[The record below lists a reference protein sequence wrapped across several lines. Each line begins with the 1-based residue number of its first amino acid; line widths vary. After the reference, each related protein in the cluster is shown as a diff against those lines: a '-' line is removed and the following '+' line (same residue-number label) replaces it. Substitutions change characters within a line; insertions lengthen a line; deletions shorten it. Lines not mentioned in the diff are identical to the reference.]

1 MSLQLI
7 FNGQLRVYYQRE
19 EREKCDFL
27 FQCVTYLTTLTLSVA
42 LVLVVTISSLTHCI
56 VVDVRID

>member
-27 FQCVTYLTTLTLSVA
+27 FQCVTYSTRLTLSVA